1 VTLEVRTETGAV
13 ELLASVFPIAE
24 EGVACEGAI
33 LVTRDLK
40 SVSVSARTFQSLIQY
55 SAQLAALG
63 QLTSEVTHDIKNPLH
78 AMIVHIAFLRERLPN
93 RPPDIAR
100 SLDIIEAEIK
110 RADQVL
116 NRFLEVVRPSDLS
129 LRPISLN
136 VILREIAT
144 LLQTE
149 WQAKGIAFTVTLDEA
164 LPRVPG
170 DEELLRRA
178 FMNLI
183 VNACQAMPEG
193 GRVTVTTATD
203 EGGVIRATV
212 TDTGTGIPPENL
224 ERIFKMYYTT
234 KTDGTGIGL
243 PLVRRVV
250 ELHHG
255 SVEFLSTV
263 GRGTTVIVRLPL
275 AESA

>member
-1 VTLEVRTETGAV
+1 
-13 ELLASVFPIAE
+13 
-24 EGVACEGAI
+24 
-33 LVTRDLK
+33 
-40 SVSVSARTFQSLIQY
+40 
-55 SAQLAALG
+55 
-63 QLTSEVTHDIKNPLH
+63 
-78 AMIVHIAFLRERLPN
+78 VHIAFLKERLPN

-116 NRFLEVVRPSDLS
+116 NRFLEAVRPSELP

-136 VILREIAT
+136 VLLGEIAS

-149 WQAKGIAFTVTLDEA
+149 WQPKGIAFAVTLDEA
-164 LPRVPG
+164 LPQVAG

-193 GRVTVTTATD
+193 GLVTITSATDD
-203 EGGVIRATV
+203 EGGVIKATV

-250 ELHHG
+250 DLHRG

-275 AESA
+275 EESS